1 MTQTPQSTGLL
12 TKVQQRLKITSWA
25 EAFYYSSLAILS
37 TAVIAILAIRLLGL
51 LPESSQQAN
60 WLWAIPV
67 VALISAFVFQRKVAQ
82 QTAARAIDL
91 HAKTHDLFLTVA
103 SISNSAGDYQPLVMN
118 EAEKTAENIQ
128 PTEVVPFQFGR
139 RLGNLAV
146 AAAVMALAVFFVPQ
160 LDPFGKVEAAAKQ
173 EQKKKEI
180 QAIKVAAK
188 KRKEQLQKVAKRAE
202 ERNEEIDNTL
212 TDLKNEFRKMQPK
225 KVDANAKIL
234 AKKKKDVGELWKTG
248 AKNEQL
254 RRMMS
259 EPISQQKLAG
269 SRSEKMNDWLQEL
282 QEGKTDKLKDALK
295 SAQEKMKAMAEAK
308 TPEDRSKIASDLQKE
323 LQDLSRFAKDKAGSK
338 ELAEAINK
346 AMKSLQQAKPK
357 PGEGEPGEPME
368 PSEAMEEA
376 LEALKES
383 LELSEQELQQ
393 VADAAKELQ
402 KLEEALDTL
411 QKAQQLNQKK
421 QLDGEKCEGCE
432 TMADYEELYNEMM
445 ANAGEPR
452 EGGGGQDR
460 GFGKGG
466 ESEEDDSDPEGY
478 KTEKEKSQV
487 QAGKVLLSI
496 KTKEYAMDKD
506 FDPEEA
512 RKYQDTV
519 SSLKSSVQSAIE
531 TEEVPPGY
539 VKGIKG
545 YFDKIEEVD
554 PKSAAETTPPK

>member
-1 MTQTPQSTGLL
+1 MTQIPQSTGLL
-12 TKVQQRLKITSWA
+12 TKVQQRLKITSWTQ
-25 EAFYYSSLAILS
+25 AFYYSSLVVLATTL
-37 TAVIAILAIRLLGL
+37 VAILAIRLLGL
-51 LPESSQQAN
+51 LPQSSLEPQ
-60 WLWAIPV
+60 WLWAVPV
-67 VALISAFVFQRKVAQ
+67 IALLSAFVFQRRVAQ
-82 QTAARAIDL
+82 QTAARAIDQ

-103 SISNSAGDYQPLVMN
+103 SLANSSGDYQPLVLN
-118 EAEKTAENIQ
+118 EAEKKAEKIE
-128 PTEVVPFQFGR
+128 PREVVPFQFGK
-139 RLGNLAV
+139 RLGNLV
-146 AAAVMALAVFFVPQ
+146 AATAIMSLAVFFVPQ
-160 LDPFGKVEAAAKQ
+160 LDPFGKVEAASKQ
-173 EQKKKEI
+173 EQKKREI

-188 KRKEQLQKVAKRAE
+188 KRKEQLKKIAKRAE
-202 ERNEEIDNTL
+202 ERDEEIDNTL
-212 TDLKNEFRKMQPK
+212 TDLKNEFRKMQPN
-225 KVDANAKIL
+225 KVEANAKIL
-234 AKKKKDVGELWKTG
+234 TKKKKDVGELWKTG
-248 AKNEQL
+248 ARNEQL

-259 EPISQQKLAG
+259 EPISQQQLAG

-308 TPEDRSKIASDLQKE
+308 TPEERSKIASEMQNE
-323 LQDLSRFAKDKAGSK
+323 LQDLSRFAKDKAGSR

-368 PSEAMEEA
+368 PSEEMEEA

-383 LELSEQELQQ
+383 LELSKEELQQ
-393 VADAAKELQ
+393 VADAAKELK

-421 QLDGEKCEGCE
+421 QLDGTKCEGCE

-445 ANAGEPR
+445 AEAGEPN
-452 EGGGGQDR
+452 EGPGGQDR
-460 GFGKGG
+460 GFGMGG

-478 KTEKEKSQV
+478 KTEKEKSQI

-496 KTKEYAMDKD
+496 KTKEYATDKD
-506 FDPEEA
+506 FDPDEA
-512 RKYQDTV
+512 RKYKETV
-519 SSLKSSVQSAIE
+519 TNLKSSVQSAID

-545 YFDKIEEVD
+545 YFDKIEQVD
-554 PKSAAETTPPK
+554 PNAKSEKPSDR